1 MLRHFGFLFRID
13 RRIYLSLGIVLLLS
27 IILLLVQY
35 FRRVDCE
42 SAKFLVSGDMSI
54 NKVVEFYDN
63 TPNAKNWEWDFGDGS
78 APDYRQRTL
87 HQYKKAGNYI
97 IRLKINGHCVHEKSI
112 HITTTSQNT
121 GYLPRIIAPSVVT
134 VGQKVD
140 FLGEKEGGQSWEWS
154 FGESIDTDALGQ
166 SVSYHF
172 KSAGQKKVTL
182 IVNGDVEHRAVKTI
196 YVAPKTIKA
205 KQKIDLKSYEFERSH
220 ASFSLPKGN
229 PQKDPLVD
237 MLENIPVSPR
247 GNTKKDTLAEPKKAP
262 EISNEQ
268 FQLLLNQV
276 ANQSKTK
283 EDFKDYLCG
292 NYDIPVVI
300 NDDKILPFDEF
311 CRVISGNKIKISAIR
326 LNKNSQNCIQ
336 NINVHY
342 KTRKWGIWMKK

>member
-54 NKVVEFYDN
+54 DKVVEFYDN
-63 TPNAKNWEWDFGDGS
+63 TPNAKSWEWDFGDGS

-87 HQYKKAGNYI
+87 HQYKKEGNYI

-112 HITTTSQNT
+112 HITTTS
-121 GYLPRIIAPSVVT
+121 L
-134 VGQKVD
+134 
-140 FLGEKEGGQSWEWS
+140 
-154 FGESIDTDALGQ
+154 DTDALGQ

-237 MLENIPVSPR
+237 MLDNIPVSPR

-300 NDDKILPFDEF
+300 NDNKILPFDE
-311 CRVISGNKIKISAIR
+311 SKISMSITK
-326 LNKNSQNCIQ
+326 LEN
-336 NINVHY
+336 
-342 KTRKWGIWMKK
+342 GEFG